1 MIRPARFRTPRLR
14 RVLLAAVAV
23 LVTALALPVQA
34 QPLFKSDSVL
44 EVTITAN
51 MRDLL
56 RERDST
62 KLRWFGAEF
71 SYADGTGTA
80 TVPVELRA
88 RGHFRRQR
96 GNCDFPPIMV
106 KLPKD
111 DAKGTVLQGNKRV
124 KLATP
129 CRPNNADFQQYIL
142 VEYGAYRSYQLLHE
156 AAPRTR
162 LARITYRDSSERIKP
177 VTVLAFFIELD
188 EEVAKEVSV
197 TLRENMKG
205 ARFRDVHT
213 PTLQSLSLFEFM
225 VGNPDWSLGALHNI
239 YLLQDSTGVVTPVA
253 YDWDWSGLV
262 NTRYSFPDASLP
274 IKSVTQR
281 HYMGPCH
288 TLAEWGPTLAR
299 YREMK
304 PALDAVWTSIPE
316 LTPSRRAQ
324 AERYLGDFW
333 KIIDNEKDFRGTVMR
348 TCRPEGN

>member
-1 MIRPARFRTPRLR
+1 MTSPARSR
-14 RVLLAAVAV
+14 LAALLLLCA
-23 LVTALALPVQA
+23 AALPIEA
-34 QPLFKSDSVL
+34 QPLFRSDDVL

-71 SYADGTGTA
+71 RYRDGDSVR

-88 RGHFRRQR
+88 RGHYRRQR
-96 GNCDFPPIMV
+96 ANCDFPPIMV
-106 KLPKD
+106 KLPK
-111 DAKGTVLQGNKRV
+111 AEAQGTVLQGNPRV
-124 KLATP
+124 KLSTP
-129 CRPNNADFQQYIL
+129 CRPGNAEYQQYIL
-142 VEYGAYRSYQLLHE
+142 VEYGAYRSYQILHE

-162 LARITYRDSSERIKP
+162 LARITWQDSSARTKP

-205 ARFRDVHT
+205 ARFRDVEQR
-213 PTLQSLSLFEFM
+213 TLQSLSLFEFM

-239 YLLQDSTGVVTPVA
+239 YLLQDSVGIVTPVA

-274 IKSVTQR
+274 IRSVTER

-288 TLAEWGPTLAR
+288 TLPEWAPMLTHF
-299 YREMK
+299 REQK
-304 PALDAVWTSIPE
+304 PRLDAVWDAIPE
-316 LTPSRRAQ
+316 LTPKRREQ
-324 AERYLGDFW
+324 AVEYLAGFW
-333 KIIDNEKDFRGTVMR
+333 RIIDSPREFGNTVMR
-348 TCRPEGN
+348 TCRKEGN